1 MIYKL
6 EQSYLAPADEAGM
19 KFICMQTEGLYFLA
33 QAESLPV
40 GFESEAEYPD
50 SQLAELYAAP
60 EYRQPG
66 GID

>member
-1 MIYKL
+1 MT
-6 EQSYLAPADEAGM
+6 
-19 KFICMQTEGLYFLA
+19 FVCMQTDGLYFLA
-33 QAESLPV
+33 QADSLPE

-66 GID
+66 DVD